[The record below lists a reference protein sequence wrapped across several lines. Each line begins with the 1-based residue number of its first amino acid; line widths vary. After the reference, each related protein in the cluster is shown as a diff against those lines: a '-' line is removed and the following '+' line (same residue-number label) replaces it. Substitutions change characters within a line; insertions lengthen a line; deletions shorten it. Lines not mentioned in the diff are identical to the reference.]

1 MPTALAGPAPS
12 LNRGPVDLLI
22 LQMRSRLRRL
32 AAALSGALLL
42 QLMLLGSGLPCAMH
56 DGRTAASEH
65 AMAGHHS
72 APASASAVCDDANDD
87 ACRMPQAPGQC
98 ATMTTCAVSVTA
110 SAPVAFAMLAASAAV
125 AVPPLVATLTSG
137 PPATP
142 ELPPPRA

>member
-1 MPTALAGPAPS
+1 MLF
-12 LNRGPVDLLI
+12 
-22 LQMRSRLRRL
+22 RLRRL

-56 DGRTAASEH
+56 GGGSAAGEH
-65 AMAGHHS
+65 AMTTHHS

-98 ATMTTCAVSVTA
+98 ATMSTCAVTVTA
-110 SAPVAFAMLAASAAV
+110 NAPVAFRTVDGRTTV
-125 AVPPLVATLTSG
+125 AVPPLVATLISG
-137 PPATP
+137 PPTAP

>member
-1 MPTALAGPAPS
+1 ML
-12 LNRGPVDLLI
+12 
-22 LQMRSRLRRL
+22 SRLRRL
-32 AAALSGALLL
+32 AAALAGALLL

-56 DGRTAASEH
+56 DGGVAAGAH
-65 AMAGHHS
+65 AMTTHHS

-110 SAPVAFAMLAASAAV
+110 NAPVALGTAGGRTSV
-125 AVPPLVATLTSG
+125 AVPPLVATLISG
-137 PPATP
+137 PPAAP